1 MGYKGVIKRVD
12 QPTDW
17 VNSLVTA
24 DKANTGKLPV
34 CLNPR
39 DLNKAIKWEH
49 FQLPTMEE
57 IASRLSG
64 ATVFSK
70 LDANSGYWHILLDEA
85 SQLLTLKA
93 CLNR

>member
-24 DKANTGKLPV
+24 DKASTGKLPV

-39 DLNKAIKWEH
+39 DLNKAIKREH

-57 IASRLSG
+57 IASRLELPYSVNSMPIVDTG
-64 ATVFSK
+64 TYPSMK
-70 LDANSGYWHILLDEA
+70 LVNSSH
-85 SQLLTLKA
+85 
-93 CLNR
+93 